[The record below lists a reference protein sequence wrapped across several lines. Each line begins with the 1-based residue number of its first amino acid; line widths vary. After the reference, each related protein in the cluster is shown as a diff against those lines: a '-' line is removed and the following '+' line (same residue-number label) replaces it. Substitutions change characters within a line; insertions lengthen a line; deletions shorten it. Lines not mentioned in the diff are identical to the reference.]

1 MSEYDVLLGDD
12 AREFLDVA
20 DEKTERVPKEKLGY
34 LAESPYPGRG
44 RGDKEKLP
52 IDGRRDRYRMHISR
66 TDTVTVLEDSNE
78 VRVWRSSLSTRRT
91 SGTASEHLFQ
101 AFCLETNTGD

>member
-44 RGDKEKLP
+44 RGDKGTLP

-66 TDTVTVLEDSNE
+66 TDTVPEDSNE
-78 VRVWRSSLSTRRT
+78 VRV
-91 SGTASEHLFQ
+91 
-101 AFCLETNTGD
+101 LEVVPIDEAHKRYGF

>member
-1 MSEYDVLLGDD
+1 MSEYNVLLGDD

-20 DEKTERVPKEKLGY
+20 DEKTERVCTEKLGH

-52 IDGRRDRYRMHISR
+52 IDGRRDRFRMHISR
-66 TDTVTVLEDSNE
+66 TYTAIYTVLEEQKD
-78 VRVWRSSLSTRRT
+78 VRV
-91 SGTASEHLFQ
+91 
-101 AFCLETNTGD
+101 LEIVPIDEVHKRYGF

>member
-1 MSEYDVLLGDD
+1 MSEYDVLLADD

-20 DEKTERVPKEKLGY
+20 DEKTERVCKEKLKY
-34 LAESPYPGRG
+34 LPESPYPGRG

-66 TDTVTVLEDSNE
+66 TYTAIYTILEDESE
-78 VRVWRSSLSTRRT
+78 VRV
-91 SGTASEHLFQ
+91 
-101 AFCLETNTGD
+101 LEIVPIDDAHKRYGF